1 MQDFL
6 RFRDV
11 DPRVIDFDDR
21 PGTRHCGGT
30 GAVCRHCWLEQLE
43 RSRRAVA
50 HPVWQMFGPGARF
63 TVLPSRQLAPYLVA
77 GGGGAWLHTVSLSN
91 GISLTQGGYYLS
103 VGGGANIYLGRNWGI
118 RPEVRYSWQGFHRA
132 ETIGYSARSEE

>member
-1 MQDFL
+1 
-6 RFRDV
+6 
-11 DPRVIDFDDR
+11 
-21 PGTRHCGGT
+21 
-30 GAVCRHCWLEQLE
+30 
-43 RSRRAVA
+43 
-50 HPVWQMFGPGARF
+50 MFGPVARF

-118 RPEVRYSWQGFHRA
+118 RPEVRYSWQRFNRA
-132 ETIGYSARSEE
+132 ETIGYSASSFSRNDPMGSVGIFYQFGGKGAHGD